1 MPLPT
6 PFHRRTSSL
15 CTSRE
20 WREWAGYFSAI
31 TYGPTH
37 DIEYAAIRNAAGL
50 IDISPLYKYE
60 IHGPDALP
68 LLNRIMTRDVARCHV
83 GQMMYSP
90 WCDDNGKVIDDGT
103 EARLA
108 ENTFRVTAA
117 DPNLRWFQDCGFG
130 MDIEIKDVSAT
141 LAALALQGPQ
151 SRKILEAISPDGGW
165 DTLKY
170 YRVSQVEI
178 GGNPVTVSRT
188 GYTGDLGY
196 ELWIAAEHAESVW
209 DEVLNAGKEYGLV
222 PVGLAALDIA
232 RIEAG
237 MLLIEVDY
245 TSAQRAITEAEEY
258 SPYDLGLGW
267 TVALDKAGFV
277 GRKRLI
283 QEKQYGS
290 SRKFVGLEVDWLTLK
305 ELFAEADL
313 PPQVAGRASR
323 SGVPIYL
330 GATQIGQ
337 ATSMA
342 FSPILKK
349 YIAIGTV
356 NRPHGQVGSAVELEI
371 TIEYTRKRAPARIV
385 KTPFYSPEWKRS

>member
-60 IHGPDALP
+60 IRGPDALP

-103 EARLA
+103 VARLG
-108 ENTFRVTAA
+108 ENAFRVTAA
-117 DPNLRWFQDCGFG
+117 DPSLRWFQDCGFG

-151 SRKILEAISPDGGW
+151 SRKILETISRDGDW
-165 DTLKY
+165 DRLKY
-170 YRVSQVEI
+170 YCVSEVEI

-196 ELWIAAEHAESVW
+196 ELWISAEHAEPVW

-222 PVGLAALDIA
+222 PAGLAALDIA

-237 MLLIEVDY
+237 LLLIEVDY
-245 TSAQRAITEAEEY
+245 TSAQRAITKAEEY

-267 TVALDKAGFV
+267 TVALDKDGFV

-283 QEKQYGS
+283 HEKQHGS
-290 SRKFVGLEVDWLTLK
+290 SRKFIGLEVDWLTLK
-305 ELFAEADL
+305 ELFGEADL

-323 SGVPIYL
+323 SGVPIYS
-330 GATQIGQ
+330 GAAQIGQ
-337 ATSMA
+337 ATSMT

-356 NRPHGQVGSAVELEI
+356 NRPHGRLGSEVDIEI

-385 KTPFYSPEWKRS
+385 NTPFYSPEWKRT

>member
-6 PFHRRTSSL
+6 PFHRRTSAL
-15 CTSRE
+15 CTSQE
-20 WREWAGYFSAI
+20 WREWAGYLSAI

-37 DIEYAAIRNAAGL
+37 DIEYSAIRNAAGL
-50 IDISPLYKYE
+50 VDISPLYKYL
-60 IHGPDALP
+60 ILGPDALP
-68 LLNRIMTRDVARCHV
+68 LINRIMTRDVSHCQV

-103 EARLA
+103 VARLDESA
-108 ENTFRVTAA
+108 FRVTAA
-117 DPNLRWFQDCGFG
+117 DPNLRWFQDCGYG
-130 MDIEIKDVSAT
+130 LDVEVKDVST
-141 LAALALQGPQ
+141 DVAALALQGPG
-151 SRKILEAISPDGGW
+151 SRQILKRISPERDW
-165 DTLKY
+165 DALKY
-170 YRVSQVEI
+170 YRLTEVQI
-178 GGNPVTVSRT
+178 GAASVTVSRT

-196 ELWIAAEHAESVW
+196 ELWIPAEHAEPVW
-209 DEVLNAGKEYGLV
+209 DAIFEAGTEYGLV

-237 MLLIEVDY
+237 LLLIEVDY
-245 TSAQRAITEAEEY
+245 TSAHRAITKAEEY

-267 TVALDKAGFV
+267 TVALDKANFV
-277 GRKRLI
+277 GRRQLI
-283 QEKQYGS
+283 HDKQQGS
-290 SRKFVGLEVDWLTLK
+290 SRRYAGLEVDWSTLK
-305 ELFAEADL
+305 ELFDEADL

-337 ATSMA
+337 ATSMT

-356 NRPHGQVGSAVELEI
+356 ERPQGRVGSEVEVEI
-371 TIEYTRKRAPARIV
+371 TIEYMRKRAPARIV
-385 KTPFYSPEWKRS
+385 KTPFYSPKWKRV